1 MAVLDGFVPG
11 LHVVMSLI
19 PFWWFGTAIL
29 LRCSPGLNWPIP
41 TWGRPSILG
50 STILVI
56 VMLVGGPI
64 ITVLALPMMVL
75 TLVGVIRWLR
85 GIELPSSPTPTDPD
99 TNEPEPPAQDS
110 PPHPGTRWLLIGST
124 GLMLVGCLLFL
135 GVQMLMNWNRTSTDH
150 ALQWAGTVSMR
161 NEVQR
166 VMKEQDFPAMRQL
179 VEEVH
184 HFDRIM
190 TWSVAEALSRS
201 SRETTAN
208 LQSLERALSR
218 IEQEHAENPEFA
230 RLDGDAV
237 HRMRKL
243 IAQTRRQ
250 LRNGGE

>member
-1 MAVLDGFVPG
+1 
-11 LHVVMSLI
+11 
-19 PFWWFGTAIL
+19 
-29 LRCSPGLNWPIP
+29 
-41 TWGRPSILG
+41 
-50 STILVI
+50 
-56 VMLVGGPI
+56 
-64 ITVLALPMMVL
+64 
-75 TLVGVIRWLR
+75 
-85 GIELPSSPTPTDPD
+85 
-99 TNEPEPPAQDS
+99 
-110 PPHPGTRWLLIGST
+110 
-124 GLMLVGCLLFL
+124 
-135 GVQMLMNWNRTSTDH
+135 
-150 ALQWAGTVSMR
+150 MR